1 MRPMSPN
8 APDQP
13 PSSTAQP
20 VEGDD
25 LEALD
30 RLGPFEDGGRDP
42 RTKHSAAPLIAEPA
56 APKEEGPTLASTPV
70 GPLPPELEATLE
82 FDDAGGAPCRL
93 AKTVT
98 VIGRVSSGADLV
110 LPWNAE
116 VSREH
121 AAILYSQGR
130 FFLEDLRSHNGTY
143 VNEHRVER
151 VGLRS
156 GDRIRI
162 GSQILVF
169 RIRP

>member
-1 MRPMSPN
+1 MRPN

-13 PSSTAQP
+13 SPPLASQT
-20 VEGDD
+20 EGED

-30 RLGPFEDGGRDP
+30 RIGPVEGETRDP
-42 RTKHSAAPLIAEPA
+42 RTTKVSAAPLVERPPA
-56 APKEEGPTLASTPV
+56 PREEGPTLASTAV
-70 GPLPPELEATLE
+70 GPLPPQLEAALE

-121 AAILYSQGR
+121 AAILFSQGR
-130 FFLEDLRSHNGTY
+130 FFLEDLRSQNGTY
-143 VNEHRVER
+143 VNGRRIER

-162 GSQILVF
+162 GSQVLVF
-169 RIRP
+169 RVGG

>member
-1 MRPMSPN
+1 MAPN

-13 PSSTAQP
+13 SLTAAQP
-20 VEGDD
+20 AEGDD

-30 RLGPFEDGGRDP
+30 RLGPFEEGGGRDV
-42 RTKHSAAPLIAEPA
+42 RTKRSSAPPA
-56 APKEEGPTLASTPV
+56 SLAMVPREEGPTLASTAL
-70 GPLPPELEATLE
+70 GPLPPDVDAALE

-121 AAILYSQGR
+121 AAVLFSQGR
-130 FFLEDLRSHNGTY
+130 FFLEDLRLHNGTY
-143 VNEHRVER
+143 VNERRVER
-151 VGLRS
+151 VSLRS

-162 GSQILVF
+162 GSQVLVF
-169 RIRP
+169 RVTQ